1 MLRNAARAVDLPVQL
16 QKAKE
21 SLAVV
26 EKQLKSVKREAL
38 KRIVQTGVSSCQQDI
53 QTIQK
58 LERDYMNYWNDVE
71 ELQKQQNTHGS
82 KGSSRVWTWVWLC
95 S

>member
-21 SLAVV
+21 SLAMV
-26 EKQLKSVKREAL
+26 EKQLKSLKREAL
-38 KRIVQTGVSSCQQDI
+38 KRIVQMGVASCQQDI

-58 LERDYMNYWNDVE
+58 LERDYMKYWSDVE
-71 ELQKQQNTHGS
+71 ELQKQQNAHGR
-82 KGSSRVWTWVWLC
+82 KGSSRIWMWWPLC

>member
-16 QKAKE
+16 QK
-21 SLAVV
+21 
-26 EKQLKSVKREAL
+26 SVKREAL
-38 KRIVQTGVSSCQQDI
+38 KRIVQTGVASCQQDI

-58 LERDYMNYWNDVE
+58 LERDYMKYWNDVE